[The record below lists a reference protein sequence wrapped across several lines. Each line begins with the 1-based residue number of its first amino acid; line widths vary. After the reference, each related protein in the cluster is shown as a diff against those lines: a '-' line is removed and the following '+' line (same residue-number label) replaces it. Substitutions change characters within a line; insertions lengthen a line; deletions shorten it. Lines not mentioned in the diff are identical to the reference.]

1 MVRLQIIWL
10 YLGETYLPLP
20 VDSFWRAD
28 IPELIPGFYQ
38 SSPPEILTIK
48 KEKSSQFLTQDTY
61 ESM

>member
-10 YLGETYLPLP
+10 NLGETYPPLP

-38 SSPPEILTIK
+38 SSPPEILNLN
-48 KEKSSQFLTQDTY
+48 FLHRTQTLQY
-61 ESM
+61 EAQS